1 MTISDSSRRQTRVNA
16 GAPLKER
23 TRGQIDASAG
33 TTKQGEAT
41 VVNDLTLSAGS
52 VITVAEASCHVRP
65 AVGGTTQPTTATGD
79 ASCASRFMMRGSSNC
94 TDTSKASS
102 MEARSIFTF
111 VAGSEWPD
119 EDLVNRQTT
128 ENGDYYDGSFADGEG
143 NENDRPGPGDG
154 FSEASIDSAVSVE
167 RLLPKKAPKVVRLRE
182 GESLGWWSSQRY
194 DQRVRMRAMVG
205 GAVNDEQTTILLD
218 TDANVSIIWERF
230 VKKLRLRAVPNHG
243 RSIDVQ
249 GIGKGTLTTKRR
261 VLVKV
266 TLEGRLEYELEMWVL
281 PHNAGVDVVLGMD
294 FMIPAGVRL
303 DLYRSTAML
312 PGETT
317 LTLLKS
323 KKMEATPVGHREV
336 PCRSPRGLRVEAHG
350 CADFSL
356 QKNRPPAE
364 THAL

>member
-52 VITVAEASCHVRP
+52 VITVAEASGHVH
-65 AVGGTTQPTTATGD
+65 D
-79 ASCASRFMMRGSSNC
+79 AGQFKLYRYLQGFVKYARAKEDNFPV
-94 TDTSKASS
+94 
-102 MEARSIFTF
+102 EARSIFTF

-128 ENGDYYDGSFADGEG
+128 ENGDYYDGSFADGGG

-154 FSEASIDSAVSVE
+154 FSEASIDSAVGVE